1 MNTIRMN
8 ITVPIDIGRHLK
20 GIKNVSAF
28 ISEALKEK
36 FQRQEDEKKKK
47 ELDEA
52 YQASAREQKG
62 LLKDWDATVGDGL

>member
-1 MNTIRMN
+1 MNTIRIN

-36 FQRQEDEKKKK
+36 FQRQEEEKKRK
-47 ELDEA
+47 ELEA
-52 YQASAREQKG
+52 AYRASAEEEKD
-62 LLKDWDATVGDGL
+62 LSKDWETTVGDGL